1 MVEMEASFFFI
12 PDRAFL
18 AQASIKLTVWPKMT
32 SCSLFHCA
40 RVTGGLSLA
49 GLNVYFGAELV
60 AVCVEG
66 AMLIAF
72 SL

>member
-1 MVEMEASFFFI
+1 MEASSFFI

-32 SCSLFHCA
+32 SCSLST
-40 RVTGGLSLA
+40 VPGLQ
-49 GLNVYFGAELV
+49 VYCHLLDCIFILELSWLQ
-60 AVCVEG
+60 CVLRG

-72 SL
+72 FL